1 MSQTELV
8 RSELEP
14 LIETIDVKT
23 HFKTPRGIARAVDGV
38 SITIRRGQSLG
49 VVGESGSGKTV
60 MSRASMGLL
69 RGRRVKRTGS
79 VKLEGQELLT
89 LTNEEIRSLW
99 GTKMAMIFQDPM
111 TALNPVRR
119 VGSQFNESLVKR
131 LGMSKEDASKRT
143 LELLNLVRMPEPE
156 KVISKFPHQ
165 LSGGMRQRVMIA
177 MAIACNPS
185 LLFADEPTTA
195 LDVTVQAQVLEL
207 LGDLREKLN
216 MAMVIVTHDL
226 GVVAGHTDKIAVM
239 YGGEIV
245 EMASTPDLFANTKM
259 PYTEAL
265 MESIPRLDRKR
276 GDRLP
281 TIPGSPPDPIAARTG
296 CGFAPRCRYATDK
309 CRTEHPELTDAG
321 NGHMYRCFFPIG
333 GK

>member
-1 MSQTELV
+1 MSPLFEIENLEITFDTARGPLKAV
-8 RSELEP
+8 R
-14 LIETIDVKT
+14 
-23 HFKTPRGIARAVDGV
+23 GV
-38 SITIRRGQSLG
+38 SIAINKGESIG
-49 VVGESGSGKTV
+49 IVGESGSGKTV

-69 RGRRVKRTGS
+69 RGRRVKRAGS

-89 LTNEEIRSLW
+89 LSNEEIRGLW

-111 TALNPVRR
+111 TALNPVRKI
-119 VGSQFNESLVKR
+119 GSQFNESLVKR
-131 LGMSKEDASKRT
+131 LGMSKEDAAKRT
-143 LELLNLVRMPEPE
+143 IELLALVRMPEPE

-207 LGDLREKLN
+207 LADLREKLD

-226 GVVAGHTDKIAVM
+226 GVVAGYTDRIAVM

-245 EMASTPDLFANTKM
+245 ELATTPDLFANTKM
-259 PYTEAL
+259 PYTQAL
-265 MESIPRLDRKR
+265 MESIPRLDRKV

-281 TIPGSPPDPIAARTG
+281 AIGGTPPDPTLERTS
-296 CGFAPRCRYATDK
+296 CGFADRCKFATDK
-309 CRTEHPELTDAG
+309 CRTQHPDLVDAG
-321 NGHMYRCFFPIG
+321 NGHMYRCFFPLG
-333 GK
+333 VK

>member
-1 MSQTELV
+1 M
-8 RSELEP
+8 SELFEIDNLQITFDTKRGP
-14 LIETIDVKT
+14 LQ
-23 HFKTPRGIARAVDGV
+23 AVRGV
-38 SITIRRGQSLG
+38 SLSIRKGESVG
-49 VVGESGSGKTV
+49 IVGESGSGKTV
-60 MSRASMGLL
+60 MSRAAMGLL
-69 RGRRVKRTGS
+69 RGRKVQRTGS
-79 VKLEGQELLT
+79 VKIEGEELLT
-89 LTNEEIRSLW
+89 LSNEQIRNFW
-99 GTKMAMIFQDPM
+99 GLRIAMIFQDPM
-111 TALNPVRR
+111 TALKPVRK
-119 VGSQFNESLVKR
+119 VGSQFAESLVKR
-131 LGMSKEDASKRT
+131 MNMSKDEAAKRT
-143 LELLNLVRMPEPE
+143 LELLALVNMPEPE
-156 KVISKFPHQ
+156 KAVQKYPHQ

-177 MAIACNPS
+177 MAIACDPE

-207 LGDLREKLN
+207 LSELRERLG

-309 CRTEHPELTDAG
+309 CRNEHPELTDAG

>member
-1 MSQTELV
+1 M
-8 RSELEP
+8 SELFEIDNLHITFDTKRGP
-14 LIETIDVKT
+14 LQ
-23 HFKTPRGIARAVDGV
+23 AVRGV
-38 SITIRRGQSLG
+38 SLSIRKGESVG
-49 VVGESGSGKTV
+49 IVGESGSGKTV
-60 MSRASMGLL
+60 MSRAAMGLL
-69 RGRRVKRTGS
+69 RGRKVHRTGS
-79 VKLEGQELLT
+79 VKIEGEELLT
-89 LTNEEIRSLW
+89 LSNEQIRDFW
-99 GTKMAMIFQDPM
+99 GLRIAMIFQDPM
-111 TALNPVRR
+111 TALNPVRK
-119 VGSQFNESLVKR
+119 VGSQFSESLVKR
-131 LGMSKEDASKRT
+131 MNMSKDDAAKRT
-143 LELLNLVRMPEPE
+143 LELLALVKMPEPE
-156 KVISKFPHQ
+156 KAVQKYPHQ

-177 MAIACNPS
+177 MAIACDPE

-207 LGDLREKLN
+207 LSELRERLG

>member
-1 MSQTELV
+1 M
-8 RSELEP
+8 SELFEIDNLQITFDTKRGP
-14 LIETIDVKT
+14 LQ
-23 HFKTPRGIARAVDGV
+23 AVRGV
-38 SITIRRGQSLG
+38 SLAIRKGESVG
-49 VVGESGSGKTV
+49 IVGESGSGKTV
-60 MSRASMGLL
+60 MSRAAMGLL
-69 RGRRVKRTGS
+69 RGRKVQRTGS
-79 VKLEGQELLT
+79 VKIEGEELLT
-89 LTNEEIRSLW
+89 LSNEQIRNFW
-99 GTKMAMIFQDPM
+99 GLRIAMIFQDPM
-111 TALNPVRR
+111 TALNPVRK
-119 VGSQFNESLVKR
+119 VGSQFAESLVKR
-131 LGMSKEDASKRT
+131 MNMSKDDAAKRT
-143 LELLNLVRMPEPE
+143 LELLALVKMPEPE
-156 KVISKFPHQ
+156 KAVQKYPHQ

-177 MAIACNPS
+177 MAIACDPE

-207 LGDLREKLN
+207 LSELRERLG

>member
-1 MSQTELV
+1 MSPLFEIENLEITFDTARGPLKAV
-8 RSELEP
+8 R
-14 LIETIDVKT
+14 
-23 HFKTPRGIARAVDGV
+23 GV
-38 SITIRRGQSLG
+38 SLVINKGESIGI
-49 VVGESGSGKTV
+49 VGESGSGKTV

-79 VKLEGQELLT
+79 VKLDGQELLT
-89 LTNEEIRSLW
+89 LSNEDIRGLW

-131 LGMSKEDASKRT
+131 LGMSKEDANKRT
-143 LELLNLVRMPEPE
+143 LELLVLVRMPEPE

-226 GVVAGHTDKIAVM
+226 GVVAGYTDRIAVM

-245 EMASTPDLFANTKM
+245 ELATTPDLFADTKM
-259 PYTEAL
+259 PYTQAL
-265 MESIPRLDRKR
+265 MESIPRLDRKV

-281 TIPGSPPDPIAARTG
+281 AIGGTPPDPTLDRTS
-296 CGFAPRCRYATDK
+296 CGFADRCKFATDQ
-309 CRTEHPELTDAG
+309 CRTEHPDLVDAG
-321 NGHMYRCFFPIG
+321 NGHLYRCFFPLG
-333 GK
+333 VK

>member
-1 MSQTELV
+1 MSPLFEIENLEITFDTARGPLKAV
-8 RSELEP
+8 R
-14 LIETIDVKT
+14 
-23 HFKTPRGIARAVDGV
+23 GV
-38 SITIRRGQSLG
+38 SLVINKGESIGI
-49 VVGESGSGKTV
+49 VGESGSGKTV

-79 VKLEGQELLT
+79 VKLDGQELLT
-89 LTNEEIRSLW
+89 LSNEDIRGLW

-131 LGMSKEDASKRT
+131 LGMSKEDANKRT
-143 LELLNLVRMPEPE
+143 LELLVLVRMPEPE

-226 GVVAGHTDKIAVM
+226 GVVAGYTDRIAVM

-245 EMASTPDLFANTKM
+245 ELATTPDLFADTKM
-259 PYTEAL
+259 PYTQAL
-265 MESIPRLDRKR
+265 MESIPRLDRKV

-281 TIPGSPPDPIAARTG
+281 AIGGTPPDPTLDRTS
-296 CGFAPRCRYATDK
+296 CGFADRCKFATDK
-309 CRTEHPELTDAG
+309 CRTEHPDLVDAG
-321 NGHMYRCFFPIG
+321 NGHMYRCFFPLG
-333 GK
+333 VK

>member
-1 MSQTELV
+1 MSPLFEIENLEITFDTARGPLKAV
-8 RSELEP
+8 R
-14 LIETIDVKT
+14 
-23 HFKTPRGIARAVDGV
+23 GV
-38 SITIRRGQSLG
+38 SIAINKGESIG
-49 VVGESGSGKTV
+49 IVGESGSGKTV

-79 VKLEGQELLT
+79 VKLDGQELLT
-89 LTNEEIRSLW
+89 LSNEEIRGLW

-131 LGMSKEDASKRT
+131 LGMSKEDANKRT
-143 LELLNLVRMPEPE
+143 LELLALVRMPEPE

-207 LGDLREKLN
+207 LADLREKLD

-226 GVVAGHTDKIAVM
+226 GVVAGYTDRIAVM

-245 EMASTPDLFANTKM
+245 ELATTPDLFANTKM
-259 PYTEAL
+259 PYTQAL
-265 MESIPRLDRKR
+265 MESIPRLDRKV

-281 TIPGSPPDPIAARTG
+281 AIGGTPPDPTLERTS
-296 CGFAPRCRYATDK
+296 CGFADRCKFATDK
-309 CRTEHPELTDAG
+309 CRTQHPDLVDAG
-321 NGHMYRCFFPIG
+321 NGHMYRCFFPLG
-333 GK
+333 VK

>member
-1 MSQTELV
+1 M
-8 RSELEP
+8 SELFEIDNLEITFDTKRGP
-14 LIETIDVKT
+14 LQ
-23 HFKTPRGIARAVDGV
+23 AVRGV
-38 SITIRRGQSLG
+38 SLAIRKGESVG
-49 VVGESGSGKTV
+49 IVGESGSGKTV
-60 MSRASMGLL
+60 MSRAAMGLL
-69 RGRRVKRTGS
+69 RGRKVQRTGS
-79 VKLEGQELLT
+79 VKIEGEELLT
-89 LTNEEIRSLW
+89 LSNEQIRNFW
-99 GTKMAMIFQDPM
+99 GLRIAMIFQDPM
-111 TALNPVRR
+111 TALNPVRK
-119 VGSQFNESLVKR
+119 VGSQFAESLVKR
-131 LGMSKEDASKRT
+131 MNMSKDEAAKRT
-143 LELLNLVRMPEPE
+143 LELLALVNMPEPE
-156 KVISKFPHQ
+156 KAVQKYPHQ

-177 MAIACNPS
+177 MAIACDPE

-207 LGDLREKLN
+207 LSELRERLG

-309 CRTEHPELTDAG
+309 CRNEHPELTDAG
-321 NGHMYRCFFPIG
+321 NGHMYRCFFPLG
-333 GK
+333 VK

>member
-1 MSQTELV
+1 M
-8 RSELEP
+8 SELFEVDNLQITFDTKRGP
-14 LIETIDVKT
+14 LQ
-23 HFKTPRGIARAVDGV
+23 AVRGV
-38 SITIRRGQSLG
+38 SLSIRKG
-49 VVGESGSGKTV
+49 VSVGIVGESGSGKTV
-60 MSRASMGLL
+60 MSRAAMGLL
-69 RGRRVKRTGS
+69 RGRKVHRSGS
-79 VKLEGQELLT
+79 VKIEGEELLT
-89 LTNEEIRSLW
+89 LSNEQIRDFW
-99 GTKMAMIFQDPM
+99 GLRIAMIFQDPM
-111 TALNPVRR
+111 TALNPVRK
-119 VGSQFNESLVKR
+119 VGSQISESLVKR
-131 LGMSKEDASKRT
+131 MNMGKDEAAKRT
-143 LELLNLVRMPEPE
+143 LELLALVKMPEPE
-156 KVISKFPHQ
+156 KAIQKYPHQ

-177 MAIACNPS
+177 MAIACEPE

-207 LGDLREKLN
+207 LSELRERLG

>member
-1 MSQTELV
+1 MIPLFEIENLEITFDTARGPLKAV
-8 RSELEP
+8 R
-14 LIETIDVKT
+14 
-23 HFKTPRGIARAVDGV
+23 GV
-38 SITIRRGQSLG
+38 SIAINKGESIG
-49 VVGESGSGKTV
+49 IVGESGSGKTV

-69 RGRRVKRTGS
+69 RGRRVKRIGS

-89 LTNEEIRSLW
+89 LSNEEIRGLW

-111 TALNPVRR
+111 TALNPVRKI
-119 VGSQFNESLVKR
+119 GSQFNESLVKR
-131 LGMSKEDASKRT
+131 LGMSKEDAAKRT
-143 LELLNLVRMPEPE
+143 LELLALVRMPEPE

-207 LGDLREKLN
+207 LADLREKLD

-226 GVVAGHTDKIAVM
+226 GVVAGYTDRIAVM

-245 EMASTPDLFANTKM
+245 ELATTPDLFANTKM
-259 PYTEAL
+259 PYTQAL
-265 MESIPRLDRKR
+265 MESIPRLDRKV

-281 TIPGSPPDPIAARTG
+281 AIGGTPPDPTLERTS
-296 CGFAPRCRYATDK
+296 CGFADRCKFATDK
-309 CRTEHPELTDAG
+309 CRTQHPDLVDAG
-321 NGHMYRCFFPIG
+321 NGHMYRCFFPLG
-333 GK
+333 VK

>member
-1 MSQTELV
+1 MSPLFEIENLEITFDTARGPLKAV
-8 RSELEP
+8 R
-14 LIETIDVKT
+14 
-23 HFKTPRGIARAVDGV
+23 GV
-38 SITIRRGQSLG
+38 SLVINKGESIGI
-49 VVGESGSGKTV
+49 VGESGSGKTV

-79 VKLEGQELLT
+79 VKLDGQELLT
-89 LTNEEIRSLW
+89 LSNEDIRGLW

-131 LGMSKEDASKRT
+131 LGMSKEDANKRT
-143 LELLNLVRMPEPE
+143 LELLVLVRMPEPE

-226 GVVAGHTDKIAVM
+226 GVVAGYTDRIAVM

-245 EMASTPDLFANTKM
+245 ELATTPDLFADTKM
-259 PYTEAL
+259 PYTQAL
-265 MESIPRLDRKR
+265 MESIPRLDRKV

-281 TIPGSPPDPIAARTG
+281 AIGGTPPDPTLDRTS
-296 CGFAPRCRYATDK
+296 CGFADRCKFATDM
-309 CRTEHPELTDAG
+309 CRTEHPDLVDAG
-321 NGHMYRCFFPIG
+321 NGHLYRCFFPLG
-333 GK
+333 VK

>member
-1 MSQTELV
+1 MSPLFEIENLEITFDTARGPLKAV
-8 RSELEP
+8 R
-14 LIETIDVKT
+14 
-23 HFKTPRGIARAVDGV
+23 GV
-38 SITIRRGQSLG
+38 SIAINKGESIG
-49 VVGESGSGKTV
+49 IVGESGSGKTV

-89 LTNEEIRSLW
+89 LSNEEIRGLW

-131 LGMSKEDASKRT
+131 LGMSKEDANKRT
-143 LELLNLVRMPEPE
+143 LELLALVRMPEPE

-207 LGDLREKLN
+207 LGDLREKLD

-226 GVVAGHTDKIAVM
+226 GVVAGYTDRIAVM

-245 EMASTPDLFANTKM
+245 ELATTPDLFANTKM
-259 PYTEAL
+259 PYTQAL
-265 MESIPRLDRKR
+265 MESIPRLDRKV

-281 TIPGSPPDPIAARTG
+281 AIGGTPPDPTLERTS
-296 CGFAPRCRYATDK
+296 CGFADRCKFATDK
-309 CRTEHPELTDAG
+309 CRTEHPDLVDAG
-321 NGHMYRCFFPIG
+321 NGHMYRCFFPLG
-333 GK
+333 VK

>member
-1 MSQTELV
+1 MSPLFEIENLEITFDTARGPLKAV
-8 RSELEP
+8 R
-14 LIETIDVKT
+14 
-23 HFKTPRGIARAVDGV
+23 GV
-38 SITIRRGQSLG
+38 SIAINKGESIG
-49 VVGESGSGKTV
+49 IVGESGSGKTV

-89 LTNEEIRSLW
+89 LSNEEIRGLW

-131 LGMSKEDASKRT
+131 LGMSKENANKRT
-143 LELLNLVRMPEPE
+143 LELLALVRMPEPE

-207 LGDLREKLN
+207 LADLREKLD

-226 GVVAGHTDKIAVM
+226 GVVAGYTDRIAVM

-245 EMASTPDLFANTKM
+245 ELATTPDLFANTKM
-259 PYTEAL
+259 PYTQAL
-265 MESIPRLDRKR
+265 MESIPRLDRKV

-281 TIPGSPPDPIAARTG
+281 AIGGTPPDPTLERTS
-296 CGFAPRCRYATDK
+296 CGFADRCKFATDK
-309 CRTEHPELTDAG
+309 CRTQHPDLVDAG
-321 NGHMYRCFFPIG
+321 NGHMYRCFFPLG
-333 GK
+333 VK

>member
-1 MSQTELV
+1 MSPLFEIENLEITFDTARGPLKAV
-8 RSELEP
+8 R
-14 LIETIDVKT
+14 
-23 HFKTPRGIARAVDGV
+23 GV
-38 SITIRRGQSLG
+38 SIAINKGESIG
-49 VVGESGSGKTV
+49 IVGESGSGKTV

-89 LTNEEIRSLW
+89 LSNEEIRGLW

-131 LGMSKEDASKRT
+131 LGISKEDANKRT
-143 LELLNLVRMPEPE
+143 LELLALVRMPEPE

-207 LGDLREKLN
+207 LGDLREKLD

-226 GVVAGHTDKIAVM
+226 GVVAGYTDRIAVM

-245 EMASTPDLFANTKM
+245 ELATTPDLFANTKM
-259 PYTEAL
+259 PYTQAL
-265 MESIPRLDRKR
+265 MESIPRLDRKV

-281 TIPGSPPDPIAARTG
+281 AIGGTPPDPTLERTS
-296 CGFAPRCRYATDK
+296 CGFADRCKFATDK
-309 CRTEHPELTDAG
+309 CRTEHPDLVDAG
-321 NGHMYRCFFPIG
+321 NGHMYRCFFPLG
-333 GK
+333 VK

>member
-1 MSQTELV
+1 M
-8 RSELEP
+8 SELFEIDNLQITFDTKRGP
-14 LIETIDVKT
+14 LQ
-23 HFKTPRGIARAVDGV
+23 AVRGV
-38 SITIRRGQSLG
+38 SLSIRKGESVG
-49 VVGESGSGKTV
+49 IVGESGSGKTV
-60 MSRASMGLL
+60 MSRAAMGLL
-69 RGRRVKRTGS
+69 RGRKVQRTGS
-79 VKLEGQELLT
+79 VKIEGEELLT
-89 LTNEEIRSLW
+89 LSNEQIRNFW
-99 GTKMAMIFQDPM
+99 GLRIAMIFQDPM
-111 TALNPVRR
+111 TALNPVRK
-119 VGSQFNESLVKR
+119 VGSQFAESLVKR
-131 LGMSKEDASKRT
+131 MNMSKNEAAKRT
-143 LELLNLVRMPEPE
+143 LELLALVNMPEPE
-156 KVISKFPHQ
+156 KAVQKYPHQ

-177 MAIACNPS
+177 MAIACDPE

-207 LGDLREKLN
+207 LSELRERLG

-309 CRTEHPELTDAG
+309 CRNEHPELTDAG

>member
-1 MSQTELV
+1 MSPLFEIENLEITFDTARGPLKAV
-8 RSELEP
+8 R
-14 LIETIDVKT
+14 
-23 HFKTPRGIARAVDGV
+23 GV
-38 SITIRRGQSLG
+38 SLVIDKGESIGI
-49 VVGESGSGKTV
+49 VGESGSGKTV

-89 LTNEEIRSLW
+89 LSNEEIRGLW

-131 LGMSKEDASKRT
+131 LGMSKEDANKRT
-143 LELLNLVRMPEPE
+143 LELLVLVRMPEPE

-226 GVVAGHTDKIAVM
+226 GVVAGYTDRIAVM

-245 EMASTPDLFANTKM
+245 ELATTPDLFADTKM
-259 PYTEAL
+259 PYTQAL
-265 MESIPRLDRKR
+265 MESIPRLDRKV

-281 TIPGSPPDPIAARTG
+281 AIGGTPPDPTLDRTS
-296 CGFAPRCRYATDK
+296 CGFADRCKFATDK
-309 CRTEHPELTDAG
+309 CRTEHPDLVDAG
-321 NGHMYRCFFPIG
+321 NGHLYRCFFPLG
-333 GK
+333 VK

>member
-1 MSQTELV
+1 MSPLFEIENLEITFDTARGPLKAV
-8 RSELEP
+8 R
-14 LIETIDVKT
+14 
-23 HFKTPRGIARAVDGV
+23 GV
-38 SITIRRGQSLG
+38 SIAINKGESIG
-49 VVGESGSGKTV
+49 IVGESGSGKTV

-89 LTNEEIRSLW
+89 LSNEEIRGLW

-131 LGMSKEDASKRT
+131 LGMSKEDANKRT
-143 LELLNLVRMPEPE
+143 LELLALVRMPEPE

-207 LGDLREKLN
+207 LADLREKLD

-226 GVVAGHTDKIAVM
+226 GVVAGYTDRIAVM

-245 EMASTPDLFANTKM
+245 ELATTPDLFANTKM
-259 PYTEAL
+259 PYSQAL
-265 MESIPRLDRKR
+265 ME
-276 GDRLP
+276 
-281 TIPGSPPDPIAARTG
+281 
-296 CGFAPRCRYATDK
+296 
-309 CRTEHPELTDAG
+309 
-321 NGHMYRCFFPIG
+321 
-333 GK
+333 

>member
-1 MSQTELV
+1 MSPLFEIENLEITFDTARGPLKAV
-8 RSELEP
+8 R
-14 LIETIDVKT
+14 
-23 HFKTPRGIARAVDGV
+23 GV
-38 SITIRRGQSLG
+38 SLVINKGESIGI
-49 VVGESGSGKTV
+49 VGESGSGKTV

-69 RGRRVKRTGS
+69 RGRKVKRTGS

-89 LTNEEIRSLW
+89 LSNEDIRGLW

-111 TALNPVRR
+111 TALNPVRKI
-119 VGSQFNESLVKR
+119 GSQFNESLVKR

-207 LGDLREKLN
+207 LGDLREKLD

-226 GVVAGHTDKIAVM
+226 GVVAGYTDRIAVM

-245 EMASTPDLFANTKM
+245 ELATTPDLFANTMM
-259 PYTEAL
+259 PYTQAL
-265 MESIPRLDRKR
+265 MESIPRLDRKV

-281 TIPGSPPDPIAARTG
+281 AIGGTPPDPTLERTS
-296 CGFAPRCRYATDK
+296 CGFADRCKFATDK
-309 CRTEHPELTDAG
+309 CRTEHPDLVDAG
-321 NGHMYRCFFPIG
+321 NGHMYRCFFPLG
-333 GK
+333 VN

>member
-1 MSQTELV
+1 MSRLFEIQDLEITFDTARGPLTAV
-8 RSELEP
+8 R
-14 LIETIDVKT
+14 
-23 HFKTPRGIARAVDGV
+23 GV
-38 SITIRRGQSLG
+38 SLVINKGESIGI
-49 VVGESGSGKTV
+49 VGESGSGKTV
-60 MSRASMGLL
+60 MSRAAMGLL

-89 LTNEEIRSLW
+89 LSNDEIRGLW

-143 LELLNLVRMPEPE
+143 IELLTLVRMPEPE
-156 KVISKFPHQ
+156 KVIAKFPHQ

-226 GVVAGHTDKIAVM
+226 GVVAGYTDRIAVM

-245 EMASTPDLFANTKM
+245 ELATTPDLFANTKM
-259 PYTEAL
+259 PYTQAL
-265 MESIPRLDRKR
+265 MESIPRLDRKI

-281 TIPGSPPDPIAARTG
+281 AISGTPPDPTLARTS
-296 CGFAPRCRYATDK
+296 CGFADRCSFATGK
-309 CRTEHPELTDAG
+309 CRTEHPPLTDAG
-321 NGHMYRCFFPIG
+321 NGHMYRCFFPLG

>member
-1 MSQTELV
+1 MSPLFEIENLEITFDTARGPLKAV
-8 RSELEP
+8 R
-14 LIETIDVKT
+14 
-23 HFKTPRGIARAVDGV
+23 GV
-38 SITIRRGQSLG
+38 SLVIHKGESIGI
-49 VVGESGSGKTV
+49 VGESGSGKTV

-89 LTNEEIRSLW
+89 LTNEEIRGLW

-226 GVVAGHTDKIAVM
+226 GVVAGYTDRIAVM

-245 EMASTPDLFANTKM
+245 ELATTPDLFANTKM
-259 PYTEAL
+259 PYTQAL
-265 MESIPRLDRKR
+265 MESIPRLDRKV

-281 TIPGSPPDPIAARTG
+281 AIGGTPPDPTLERTS
-296 CGFAPRCRYATDK
+296 CGFADRCKFATDK
-309 CRTEHPELTDAG
+309 CRTEHPDLVDAG
-321 NGHMYRCFFPIG
+321 NGHMYRCFFPLG
-333 GK
+333 VK

>member
-1 MSQTELV
+1 M
-8 RSELEP
+8 SELFEVDNLQITFDTKRGP
-14 LIETIDVKT
+14 LQ
-23 HFKTPRGIARAVDGV
+23 AVRGV
-38 SITIRRGQSLG
+38 SLSIRKGESVG
-49 VVGESGSGKTV
+49 IVGESGSGKTV
-60 MSRASMGLL
+60 MSRAAMGLL
-69 RGRRVKRTGS
+69 RGRKVHRSGS
-79 VKLEGQELLT
+79 VKIEGEELLT
-89 LTNEEIRSLW
+89 LSNEQIRDFW
-99 GTKMAMIFQDPM
+99 GLRIAMIFQDPM
-111 TALNPVRR
+111 TALNPVRK
-119 VGSQFNESLVKR
+119 VGSQFSESLVKR
-131 LGMSKEDASKRT
+131 MNMGKDEAAKRT
-143 LELLNLVRMPEPE
+143 LELLALVKMPEPE
-156 KVISKFPHQ
+156 KAIQKYPHQ

-177 MAIACNPS
+177 MAIACEPE

-207 LGDLREKLN
+207 LSELRERLG

-296 CGFAPRCRYATDK
+296 CGFAPRCRYATEK

>member
-1 MSQTELV
+1 MSPLFEIENLEITFDTARGPLKAV
-8 RSELEP
+8 R
-14 LIETIDVKT
+14 
-23 HFKTPRGIARAVDGV
+23 GV
-38 SITIRRGQSLG
+38 SLEINKGESIGI
-49 VVGESGSGKTV
+49 VGESGSGKTV

-79 VKLEGQELLT
+79 VKLEGQELLS
-89 LTNEEIRSLW
+89 LTNEEIRGLW
-99 GTKMAMIFQDPM
+99 GTKIAMIFQDPM

-131 LGMSKEDASKRT
+131 LGMSKEDANKRT
-143 LELLNLVRMPEPE
+143 LELLALVRMPEPE
-156 KVISKFPHQ
+156 KVVSKFPHQ

-207 LGDLREKLN
+207 LADLREKLD

-226 GVVAGHTDKIAVM
+226 GVVAGYTDRIAVM

-245 EMASTPDLFANTKM
+245 ELATTPDLFANTKM
-259 PYTEAL
+259 PYTQAL
-265 MESIPRLDRKR
+265 MESIPRLDRKV

-281 TIPGSPPDPIAARTG
+281 AIGGTPPDPTLERTS
-296 CGFAPRCRYATDK
+296 CGFADRCKFATDK
-309 CRTEHPELTDAG
+309 CRTEHPDLVDAG
-321 NGHMYRCFFPIG
+321 NGHMYRCFFPLG
-333 GK
+333 VK

>member
-1 MSQTELV
+1 M
-8 RSELEP
+8 SELFEVDNLQITFDTKRGP
-14 LIETIDVKT
+14 LQ
-23 HFKTPRGIARAVDGV
+23 AVRGV
-38 SITIRRGQSLG
+38 SLSIRKGESVG
-49 VVGESGSGKTV
+49 IVGESGSGKTV
-60 MSRASMGLL
+60 MSRAAMGLL
-69 RGRRVKRTGS
+69 RGRKVHRSGS
-79 VKLEGQELLT
+79 VKIEGEELLT
-89 LTNEEIRSLW
+89 LSNEQIRNFW
-99 GTKMAMIFQDPM
+99 GLRIAMIFQDPM
-111 TALNPVRR
+111 TALNPVRK
-119 VGSQFNESLVKR
+119 VGSQFAESLVKR
-131 LGMSKEDASKRT
+131 MNMSKDEAAKRT
-143 LELLNLVRMPEPE
+143 LELLALVRMPEPE
-156 KVISKFPHQ
+156 KAVQKYPHQ

-177 MAIACNPS
+177 MAIACDPE

-207 LGDLREKLN
+207 LSELRERLG

>member
-1 MSQTELV
+1 M
-8 RSELEP
+8 SELFEIDNLQITFDTKRGP
-14 LIETIDVKT
+14 LQ
-23 HFKTPRGIARAVDGV
+23 AVRGV
-38 SITIRRGQSLG
+38 SLSIRKGESVG
-49 VVGESGSGKTV
+49 IVGESGSGKTV
-60 MSRASMGLL
+60 MSRAAMGLL
-69 RGRRVKRTGS
+69 RGRKVQRSGS
-79 VKLEGQELLT
+79 VKIEGEELLT
-89 LTNEEIRSLW
+89 LSNEQIRNFW
-99 GTKMAMIFQDPM
+99 GLRIAMIFQDPM
-111 TALNPVRR
+111 TALNPVRK
-119 VGSQFNESLVKR
+119 VGSQFAESLVKR
-131 LGMSKEDASKRT
+131 MNMSKNEAAKRT
-143 LELLNLVRMPEPE
+143 LELLALVNMPEPE
-156 KVISKFPHQ
+156 KAVQKYPHQ

-177 MAIACNPS
+177 MAIACDPE

-207 LGDLREKLN
+207 LSELRERLG

-309 CRTEHPELTDAG
+309 CRNEHPELTDAG

>member
-1 MSQTELV
+1 M
-8 RSELEP
+8 SELFEIDNLQITFDTKRGP
-14 LIETIDVKT
+14 LQ
-23 HFKTPRGIARAVDGV
+23 AVRGV
-38 SITIRRGQSLG
+38 SLSIRKGESVG
-49 VVGESGSGKTV
+49 IVGESGSGKTV
-60 MSRASMGLL
+60 MSRAAMGLL
-69 RGRRVKRTGS
+69 RGRKEQRTGS
-79 VKLEGQELLT
+79 VKIEGEELLT
-89 LTNEEIRSLW
+89 LSNEQIRNFW
-99 GTKMAMIFQDPM
+99 GLRIAMIFQDPM
-111 TALNPVRR
+111 TALNPVRK
-119 VGSQFNESLVKR
+119 VGSQFAESLVKR
-131 LGMSKEDASKRT
+131 MNMSKDEAAKRT
-143 LELLNLVRMPEPE
+143 LELLALVNMPEPE
-156 KVISKFPHQ
+156 KAVQKYPHQ

-177 MAIACNPS
+177 MAIACDPE

-207 LGDLREKLN
+207 LSELRERLG

-309 CRTEHPELTDAG
+309 CRNEHPELTDAG

>member
-1 MSQTELV
+1 
-8 RSELEP
+8 
-14 LIETIDVKT
+14 
-23 HFKTPRGIARAVDGV
+23 
-38 SITIRRGQSLG
+38 
-49 VVGESGSGKTV
+49 
-60 MSRASMGLL
+60 MSRAAMGLL
-69 RGRRVKRTGS
+69 RGRKVHRTGS
-79 VKLEGQELLT
+79 VKIEGEELLT
-89 LTNEEIRSLW
+89 LSNEQIRDFW
-99 GTKMAMIFQDPM
+99 GLRIAMIFQDPM
-111 TALNPVRR
+111 TALNPVRK
-119 VGSQFNESLVKR
+119 VGSQFSESLVKR
-131 LGMSKEDASKRT
+131 MNMSKDEAAKRT
-143 LELLNLVRMPEPE
+143 LELLGLVNMPEPE
-156 KVISKFPHQ
+156 KAVQKYPHQ

-177 MAIACNPS
+177 MAIACDPE

-207 LGDLREKLN
+207 LSELRERLG

>member
-1 MSQTELV
+1 MSPLFEIENLEITFDTARGPLKAV
-8 RSELEP
+8 R
-14 LIETIDVKT
+14 
-23 HFKTPRGIARAVDGV
+23 GV
-38 SITIRRGQSLG
+38 SIAINKGESIG
-49 VVGESGSGKTV
+49 IVGESGSGKTV

-89 LTNEEIRSLW
+89 LSNEEIRGLW

-131 LGMSKEDASKRT
+131 LGISKEGANKRT
-143 LELLNLVRMPEPE
+143 LELLALVRMPEPE

-207 LGDLREKLN
+207 LADLREKLD

-226 GVVAGHTDKIAVM
+226 GVVAGYTDRIAVM

-245 EMASTPDLFANTKM
+245 ELATTPDLFANTKM
-259 PYTEAL
+259 PYTQAL
-265 MESIPRLDRKR
+265 MESIPRLDRKV

-281 TIPGSPPDPIAARTG
+281 AIGGTPPDPTLERTS
-296 CGFAPRCRYATDK
+296 CGFADRCKFATDK
-309 CRTEHPELTDAG
+309 CRTQHPDLVDAG
-321 NGHMYRCFFPIG
+321 NGHMYRCFFPLG
-333 GK
+333 VK

>member
-1 MSQTELV
+1 MSRLFEIENLEITFDTARGPLKAV
-8 RSELEP
+8 R
-14 LIETIDVKT
+14 
-23 HFKTPRGIARAVDGV
+23 GV
-38 SITIRRGQSLG
+38 SLVINKGESIGI
-49 VVGESGSGKTV
+49 VGESGSGKTV

-89 LTNEEIRSLW
+89 LSNEDIRGLW

-131 LGMSKEDASKRT
+131 LGMSKEEANKRT
-143 LELLNLVRMPEPE
+143 LELLVLVRMPEPE

-226 GVVAGHTDKIAVM
+226 GVVAGYTDRIAVM

-245 EMASTPDLFANTKM
+245 ELATTPDLFANTKM
-259 PYTEAL
+259 PYTQAL
-265 MESIPRLDRKR
+265 MESIPRLDRKV

-281 TIPGSPPDPIAARTG
+281 AIGGTPPDPTLDRTS
-296 CGFAPRCRYATDK
+296 CGFADRCKFATDK
-309 CRTEHPELTDAG
+309 CRTEHPDLVDAG
-321 NGHMYRCFFPIG
+321 NGHLYRCFFPLG
-333 GK
+333 VK